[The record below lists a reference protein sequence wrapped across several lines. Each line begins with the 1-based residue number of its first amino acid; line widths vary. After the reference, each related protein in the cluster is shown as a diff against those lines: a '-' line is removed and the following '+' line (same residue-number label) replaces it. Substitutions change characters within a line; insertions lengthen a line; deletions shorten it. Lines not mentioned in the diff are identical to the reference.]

1 MKLLTTNHKLPTPG
15 ANRLEGFTVIEL
27 LIATTVFSLVLL
39 VSLIGFLQI
48 GQIFYKGLAVTQ
60 TSQTARQLGD
70 ALKQDI
76 AFNASAT
83 GTEVQ
88 SVSGPGGGQVQ
99 YFCAGPNRYTFK
111 QGVKLDAANQDI
123 GAGKFGLIKDSLTTT
138 GCPAPYGSGSVA
150 LNKPT
155 ELLGNKMRV
164 SQISVNKLAPP
175 NDKLYNLSI
184 RIVYGDDDVLANVT
198 TPTTTKCLS
207 GGNSSRYCYVYELKT
222 TVRSGF

>member
-1 MKLLTTNHKLPTPG
+1 MKLRKDFKLYPPTSQ
-15 ANRLEGFTVIEL
+15 GFTVIEL
-27 LIATTVFSLVLL
+27 MIATAVFSLVLL

-60 TSQTARQLGD
+60 TSQAARQLGD

-76 AFNASAT
+76 AFNASAN
-83 GTEVQ
+83 GISVQ
-88 SVSGPGGGQVQ
+88 TASSPGGQVQ

-111 QGVKLDAANQDI
+111 QGVKLDSATENI
-123 GAGKFGLIKDSLTTT
+123 SAGKFGLVKDSLTTT
-138 GCPAPYGSGSVA
+138 GCPAPYGPGSVGFS
-150 LNKPT
+150 NPT

-164 SQISVNKLAPP
+164 SQIVVNQLAPP

-184 RIVYGDDDVLANVT
+184 RVVYGDDDVLTDLN
-198 TPTTTKCLS
+198 TPADTKCQS
-207 GGNSSRYCYVYELKT
+207 GTNSSRYCYVYELKT